1 VGPPTK
7 PLSNTPAEAN
17 KGLSAGQIDSPE
29 EIVSSSR
36 SDRIRKTA
44 PSKDLLPAHGI
55 DLRRVRTATAIIAAG
70 AAAATCLGGASAAA
84 ATSGTPSLQ
93 VSAAANR
100 ISPNSLHGQTLSGSQ
115 YIFVTAPRSADVGS
129 VYFYLDGK
137 QVSHEK
143 SAPFDLEGGTASRA
157 NALQIANLAAGKHTV
172 KATVKMSHE
181 TLSLTG
187 TFLSGTQ
194 ATSTSTTAVL
204 EVSVHADRTTPT
216 TLHGQT
222 LSGSQYVFVDAGRD
236 KVSSVTFTLDG
247 KQTALERKAPY
258 DMYGGT
264 TTAAVPLDADALAA
278 GTHTVTA
285 TVKTSTTT
293 RKLSGSFVA
302 AGVASADPPATAPS
316 PAPTSTPTPTPTP
329 TPSEPTSTTST
340 FDPDAFDWTSVG
352 DPSQATA
359 GSVTLS
365 TNGAVLSNCNIGTLH
380 ADAAGLVVKN
390 CTVNG
395 GIFGAGSYTLDHNFI
410 TSGAD
415 GIDPTGDGYKVIQYN
430 KIWRDGTRV
439 ADKHQDGIQFWRGGN
454 ALISRNWISGFQT
467 SAIMVK
473 ADQATIS
480 NVTIDSNYLNNPTG
494 YYQLYLCPDS
504 HSLRNITVTNNAFG
518 KATSTISTCGSKL
531 TFVHTEAQRSDPS
544 WIVWDGNYVAG
555 THALVAPPGGWA
567 Q

>member
-1 VGPPTK
+1 
-7 PLSNTPAEAN
+7 
-17 KGLSAGQIDSPE
+17 
-29 EIVSSSR
+29 VSSYR
-36 SDRIRKTA
+36 FDRVRKTA
-44 PSKDLLPAHGI
+44 PIQDLLPAHRI

-70 AAAATCLGGASAAA
+70 AAAATCLGGASAVA

-100 ISPNSLHGQTLSGSQ
+100 TSPTSLHGQTLSGSQ
-115 YIFVTAPRSADVGS
+115 YIFVAVPRSADVGS

-137 QVSHEK
+137 QVSHEMLV
-143 SAPFDLEGGTASRA
+143 PFDLKGGTVSRA
-157 NALQIANLAAGKHTV
+157 NALHIADLAAGKHTV
-172 KATVKMSHE
+172 KATVKMPHE
-181 TLSLTG
+181 TQSLTG
-187 TFLSGTQ
+187 TFVAGTPM
-194 ATSTSTTAVL
+194 TSTSTTAAL
-204 EVSVHADRTTPT
+204 EVSAHAERTAPTTPR
-216 TLHGQT
+216 GQT

-236 KVSSVTFTLDG
+236 KVSSVTFYLDG
-247 KQTALERKAPY
+247 KQTALERKVPY

-264 TTAAVPLDADALAA
+264 TTAAVPLEVDTLVA

-285 TVKTSTTT
+285 AVKTSTTT
-293 RKLSGSFVA
+293 RQLTGSFVA
-302 AGVASADPPATAPS
+302 GGTLSAPADTASAE
-316 PAPTSTPTPTPTP
+316 PTP
-329 TPSEPTSTTST
+329 TPSASTSTTST
-340 FDPDAFDWTSVG
+340 FDPVAFDWTSVG
-352 DPSQATA
+352 GPSQATA

-365 TNGAVLSNCNIGTLH
+365 TSGAVLSDCNIGTLH
-380 ADAAGLVVKN
+380 AEAADLSVKS

-415 GIDPTGDGYKVIQYN
+415 GIDPSGDGYKVIQYN
-430 KIWRDGTRV
+430 KIWRDGTRI
-439 ADKHQDGIQFWRGGN
+439 ADKHHDGIQFWRGGN

-504 HSLRNITVTNNAFG
+504 HALRNITVTNNAFG
-518 KATSTISTCGSKL
+518 KATSTISTCGTTL
-531 TFVHTEAQRSDPS
+531 TFVHTEAQRQDPS

-555 THALVAPPGGWA
+555 THAVVAPPGGWA
-567 Q
+567 H